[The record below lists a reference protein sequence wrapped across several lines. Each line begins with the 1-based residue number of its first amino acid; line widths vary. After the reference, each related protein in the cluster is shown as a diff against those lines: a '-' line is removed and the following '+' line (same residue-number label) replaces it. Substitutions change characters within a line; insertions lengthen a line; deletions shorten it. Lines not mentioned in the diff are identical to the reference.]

1 MTVFSIVAS
10 GDVTAYPADAM
21 YLGVSVLF
29 LVKNLVALLLW
40 SGILYA
46 ISRSREQMSASILLV
61 VCYGFA
67 DGLLILTSATSQ
79 IRYFVDQGWNRGSIS
94 CHAEAF
100 AVMIGF
106 TASGMSAFVIA
117 LDRYLSFC
125 WELNNSSRSR
135 AFILIAAV
143 WIIPFIVSFASL
155 GWSDSAVVLLE
166 GVHCIPNLSSSA
178 VETKAWLLVYL
189 TVMLSVLCLIVF
201 CNMSVCVK
209 YLRIAIEKKD
219 SNPSNSWGKLRIQEI
234 LVKMPSTAR
243 RIFFKLGTISLSHV
257 FLFLP
262 IEGFAFVTIIS
273 GQAPTR
279 GPTIFVAFLFESIT
293 LVNPIIMY
301 LLDPRVKQEVLEV
314 LGYTRSKKRAKTKAA
329 NAKKLAKLDIN
340 AAQSPKKRLSVGFI
354 LSPRSPDND
363 LNTFDLPT
371 IHDNFEFGDFAIER
385 MHQKGSSNVAV
396 FQLSPA
402 NPSANPSAHPSAN
415 PSANQSSG
423 IPGYQPSTD
432 NSRKKNGHG
441 SNPSDLVG
449 GPSSVSSPKRNLS
462 KRIDEMRVDEVDV
475 DATPHVVD
483 GPLSLVP
490 PTPPANNQTGI
501 FGTTFGSRVAP
512 INDAQSVNVESIM
525 SKSTIDQDNS
535 NRSTSSHESK

>member
-1 MTVFSIVAS
+1 MAVSSIVARS
-10 GDVTAYPADAM
+10 DVTAYPADAI
-21 YLGVSVLF
+21 YLGVSALF
-29 LVKNLVALLLW
+29 LVKNLVALILW
-40 SGILYA
+40 SGILYS

-67 DGLLILTSATSQ
+67 DGWLILTSATSQ
-79 IRYFVDQGWNRGSIS
+79 IRYFLDQGWNRGSTG
-94 CHAEAF
+94 CYAEAL
-100 AVMIGF
+100 AIMIGF
-106 TASGMSAFVIA
+106 TASSMSAFVIA

-125 WELNNSSRSR
+125 WELDNSSRSR
-135 AFILIAAV
+135 SFILIAAV
-143 WIIPFIVSFASL
+143 WTISFIVSFSSL
-155 GWSDSAVVLLE
+155 GLSDSAVVLME
-166 GVHCIPNLSSSA
+166 SVHCIPNFTSSA

-189 TVMLSVLCLIVF
+189 IVMLAALCLIVF

-234 LVKMPSTAR
+234 LVKMPSTAK

-257 FLFLP
+257 FLFFP
-262 IEGFAFVTIIS
+262 IEGFSFVTLIS

-279 GPTIFVAFLFESIT
+279 GPTLFAAFLFEFIT
-293 LVNPIIMY
+293 LLNPIVLY

-314 LGYTRSKKRAKTKAA
+314 LGYTKSKKRAKTKAA
-329 NAKKLAKLDIN
+329 KAKKLAKIDIN
-340 AAQSPKKRLSVGFI
+340 AAQTPKKKLSVGFI
-354 LSPRSPDND
+354 LSPHSPDYD

-371 IHDNFEFGDFAIER
+371 IHNNVEFGDLLIER
-385 MHQKGSSNVAV
+385 KHQKESSNVAV
-396 FQLSPA
+396 FQLSP
-402 NPSANPSAHPSAN
+402 SN

-423 IPGYQPSTD
+423 VPGYQPSSEIS
-432 NSRKKNGHG
+432 SRKKYGHG

-449 GPSSVSSPKRNLS
+449 GPSVSSPKRNLS
-462 KRIDEMRVDEVDV
+462 QRIIETRVDEVDV
-475 DATPHVVD
+475 DATPHIVD

-490 PTPPANNQTGI
+490 PTPPPNNQTGI

-512 INDAQSVNVESIM
+512 INDGQSVNVESIM

-535 NRSTSSHESK
+535 TRSTSSHEST